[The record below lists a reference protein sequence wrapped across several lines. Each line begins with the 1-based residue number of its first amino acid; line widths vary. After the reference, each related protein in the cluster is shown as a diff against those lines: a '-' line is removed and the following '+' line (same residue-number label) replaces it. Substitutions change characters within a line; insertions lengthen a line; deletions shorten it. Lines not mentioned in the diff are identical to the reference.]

1 MDSLYCA
8 RLNCLSERLQT
19 YAMVCG
25 KRVAFTKQLQTH
37 AKKWNVFFFAPEK
50 EMVFLA
56 ENFKMNQACI
66 FKNPNL
72 LIKNWSML
80 CEV

>member
-1 MDSLYCA
+1 MPK
-8 RLNCLSERLQT
+8 NG
-19 YAMVCG
+19 M
-25 KRVAFTKQLQTH
+25 FF
-37 AKKWNVFFFAPEK
+37 FFFAPEK

-66 FKNPNL
+66 FKNPSL

>member
-1 MDSLYCA
+1 MEC
-8 RLNCLSERLQT
+8 
-19 YAMVCG
+19 
-25 KRVAFTKQLQTH
+25 
-37 AKKWNVFFFAPEK
+37 FFFAPEK